1 MAILRT
7 VVKCI
12 GYIAVSRKMHTSNI
26 AYSFHPQG
34 VITFLMQNQRNLVWF
49 LLNRGWKGK
58 GHMLVCNHP
67 SRMP

>member
-7 VVKCI
+7 VVKCN
-12 GYIAVSRKMHTSNI
+12 GYIAVRRKMNTSNI
-26 AYSFHPQG
+26 AYSSHPQG
-34 VITFLMQNQRNLVWF
+34 VITFLMQIKEILWF